1 METYHSNMARR
12 WVLSL
17 QRKGRMCDSRTA
29 DTEFLLSKRQYKD
42 ITGRTQAND
51 VIAYQVR
58 QSFKPGEITPEEAN
72 RIGYEFAQRFLKGN
86 NAFIVCTHIDRHH
99 VHNVRPD
106 RAMRKAV

>member
-1 METYHSNMARR
+1 
-12 WVLSL
+12 
-17 QRKGRMCDSRTA
+17 MCDSRTVDA
-29 DTEFLLSKRQYKD
+29 EFALSKKCYKD
-42 ITGRTQAND
+42 ITGREQKND
-51 VIAYQVR
+51 VVAYQVR
-58 QSFKPGEITPEEAN
+58 QSFKPGEVTPEEAN